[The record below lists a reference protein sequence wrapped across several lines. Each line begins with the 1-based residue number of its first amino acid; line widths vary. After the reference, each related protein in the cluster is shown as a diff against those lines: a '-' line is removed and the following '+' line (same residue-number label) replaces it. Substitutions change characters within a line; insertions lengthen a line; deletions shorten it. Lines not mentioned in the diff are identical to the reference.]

1 MQLFKTNWYVYYT
14 KITSF
19 VKSRPTYFSFLTAK
33 TRLFTLNQQII
44 VLYVPQVW
52 SRELNAQWQL
62 ESIRWS
68 LRVCLLAWFLPREI
82 LFAWSSS
89 VLLCEPKQAS
99 RRRSTDSF
107 QPLDWPKIKH
117 LMQLCPY
124 STHSSAEEQSLNLL
138 RKFVAIQINKL
149 IDWRV
154 LALGSQLSILVSNA
168 LSTCLVSDTQILN
181 FQP

>member
-19 VKSRPTYFSFLTAK
+19 VKSRPTYFSSLTAK
-33 TRLFTLNQQII
+33 TCLFTLNQQII

-89 VLLCEPKQAS
+89 VLMCEPRQAS

-107 QPLDWPKIKH
+107 QPLSWSQLKH
-117 LMQLCPY
+117 LSRLCPY
-124 STHSSAEEQSLNLL
+124 SPHSAAEEQSLNLVSN
-138 RKFVAIQINKL
+138 FTAMQINKL

-154 LALGSQLSILVSNA
+154 LTLGSQLSISDLNA
-168 LSTCLVSDTQILN
+168 PTTCLVSEMQIWN
-181 FQP
+181 FGP

>member
-19 VKSRPTYFSFLTAK
+19 VKSRPTYFSSLTAK
-33 TRLFTLNQQII
+33 TCLFTLNQQII

-62 ESIRWS
+62 ESIRQS
-68 LRVCLLAWFLPREI
+68 LRVCLLAWLLPREI
-82 LFAWSSS
+82 LFAWSNS
-89 VLLCEPKQAS
+89 VPLCESKQAI

-107 QPLDWPKIKH
+107 QPLDPSKLKH

-124 STHSSAEEQSLNLL
+124 STHS
-138 RKFVAIQINKL
+138 
-149 IDWRV
+149 
-154 LALGSQLSILVSNA
+154 
-168 LSTCLVSDTQILN
+168 
-181 FQP
+181 

>member
-19 VKSRPTYFSFLTAK
+19 VKSRPTYFSSLTAK
-33 TRLFTLNQQII
+33 TCLFTLNQQII

-62 ESIRWS
+62 ESIRQS
-68 LRVCLLAWFLPREI
+68 LRVCLLAWLLPREI
-82 LFAWSSS
+82 LFAWSNS

-99 RRRSTDSF
+99 RRRPTDSF
-107 QPLDWPKIKH
+107 QPLDPSKLKH

-124 STHSSAEEQSLNLL
+124 STHS
-138 RKFVAIQINKL
+138 
-149 IDWRV
+149 
-154 LALGSQLSILVSNA
+154 
-168 LSTCLVSDTQILN
+168 
-181 FQP
+181 